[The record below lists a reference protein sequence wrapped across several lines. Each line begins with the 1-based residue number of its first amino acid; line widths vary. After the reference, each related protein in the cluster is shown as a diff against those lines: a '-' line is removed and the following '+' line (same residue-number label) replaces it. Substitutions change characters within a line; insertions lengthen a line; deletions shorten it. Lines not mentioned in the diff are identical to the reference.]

1 MGQQNLMTEAEKD
14 HPLRRD
20 VRFLGHILGEVLVME
35 GGQALLDI
43 VENIREMTKQLRVS
57 YDPAV
62 LKRSRELIR
71 SLSPSMRRNVIRAFA
86 IYFQLVN
93 IAEQN
98 HRIRRHREYR
108 LSRGVQRDSIA
119 SAVRKLKERGLSEKQ
134 VEEVLR
140 HLSLELVITA
150 HPTEAMRRTVLDIHQ
165 RIAERVMELDNPFLT
180 EEDRE
185 RIREETL
192 AEAHTPWQS
201 DELRHRTPTVMD
213 EVKSGLYYLD
223 ETLFDVL
230 PDVHGELEKCLRQE
244 YPEHDWHVPT
254 FLRFGSWI
262 GGDRD
267 GNPSVTPEVTWNTLK
282 LQRDLVLSKYEQ
294 AVRKLL
300 QKLSHSTRNA
310 RVSDELL
317 RSLERD
323 RERS

>member
-150 HPTEAMRRTVLDIHQ
+150 HPTEAMRRTVLVVSFI
-165 RIAERVMELDNPFLT
+165 
-180 EEDRE
+180 
-185 RIREETL
+185 
-192 AEAHTPWQS
+192 
-201 DELRHRTPTVMD
+201 
-213 EVKSGLYYLD
+213 
-223 ETLFDVL
+223 DVRA
-230 PDVHGELEKCLRQE
+230 GR
-244 YPEHDWHVPT
+244 
-254 FLRFGSWI
+254 GSAASCAACC
-262 GGDRD
+262 D
-267 GNPSVTPEVTWNTLK
+267 
-282 LQRDLVLSKYEQ
+282 
-294 AVRKLL
+294 
-300 QKLSHSTRNA
+300 
-310 RVSDELL
+310 
-317 RSLERD
+317 
-323 RERS
+323 